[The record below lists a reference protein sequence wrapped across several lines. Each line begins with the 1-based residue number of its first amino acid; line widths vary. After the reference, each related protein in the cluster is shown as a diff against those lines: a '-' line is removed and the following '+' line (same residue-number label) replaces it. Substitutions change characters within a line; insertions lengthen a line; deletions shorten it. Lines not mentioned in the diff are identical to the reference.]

1 MRSTLREGDCVRLA
15 DGRIG
20 RLRGRKGALFKVRVR
35 RRTGKTQQ
43 FLMVEGGKLRRI
55 ACPTRTS
62 LPTSAIVREV
72 PTCRAFP

>member
-1 MRSTLREGDCVRLA
+1 MSSTLREGDCVRLA

-43 FLMVEGGKLRRI
+43 FVMVEAGKLRRI
-55 ACPTRTS
+55 ACPK
-62 LPTSAIVREV
+62 I
-72 PTCRAFP
+72 